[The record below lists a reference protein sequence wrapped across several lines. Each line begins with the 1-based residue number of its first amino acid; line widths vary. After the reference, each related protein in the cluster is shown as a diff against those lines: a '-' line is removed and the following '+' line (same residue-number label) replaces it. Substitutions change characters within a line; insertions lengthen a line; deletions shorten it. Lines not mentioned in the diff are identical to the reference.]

1 MKKSTKIWLVL
12 ASFLTIIGFTMFAF
26 AMTKYNWDFKKL
38 STEEYETNIHEIAE
52 DFDNI
57 SFNTDTP
64 NITFALS
71 DDEKCKIECFESEK
85 SKHLIAVKENT
96 LTIETQNKN
105 NWYDYIGINFH
116 SPKIT
121 VFLPKLAYSTLSIS
135 QDTGDI
141 IIPKDFSFSATQI
154 RSSTGD
160 VDFLAS
166 VEEAL
171 EIKTSTGDINVKYT
185 TSKSLTLIASTGDI
199 TVSNVNCH
207 KDINIKLST
216 GESNLTD
223 IKCQNLKAQA
233 STGNISL
240 NNVLTNEKFSV
251 KTSTGDVNFDHFDAK
266 EIYIKTDTGNVKGNL
281 LTDKVFITNTDTG
294 NVDVPKT
301 VSGGKCEVVTD
312 TGNIKITINEK

>member
-1 MKKSTKIWLVL
+1 M
-12 ASFLTIIGFTMFAF
+12 
-26 AMTKYNWDFKKL
+26 
-38 STEEYETNIHEIAE
+38 
-52 DFDNI
+52 
-57 SFNTDTP
+57 
-64 NITFALS
+64 
-71 DDEKCKIECFESEK
+71 
-85 SKHLIAVKENT
+85 
-96 LTIETQNKN
+96 
-105 NWYDYIGINFH
+105 
-116 SPKIT
+116 
-121 VFLPKLAYSTLSIS
+121 
-135 QDTGDI
+135 
-141 IIPKDFSFSATQI
+141 
-154 RSSTGD
+154 
-160 VDFLAS
+160 
-166 VEEAL
+166 
-171 EIKTSTGDINVKYT
+171 
-185 TSKSLTLIASTGDI
+185 
-199 TVSNVNCH
+199 NCH

-251 KTSTGDVNFDHFDAK
+251 KTSTGDVKFDHFDAK